1 MDRPVLT
8 TIVGR
13 ELRAGVRSRW
23 FLLYLLVF
31 LLLSIAFSVVAA
43 AGTEL
48 TGQPGF
54 GRTAAGLLN
63 LMLLMVPLL
72 GLTIGAQALVADRQD
87 GSLDY
92 LLAQPV
98 SPAEVFVGKYLGAA
112 LALLLILVFG
122 FGSSAVAMAARG
134 TTGSLSGFLVLVA
147 LTLLLGLAMLS
158 VGYLISSGSP
168 QTAAAL
174 GLALTLWLGF
184 VIVGDLGLM
193 GSALVMDLSPGTL
206 LVASLANP
214 LDAYKLVAVQTLQAS
229 LDVLGPAG
237 IYATRRFGSTLPALL
252 LGLYK
257 LAVRRDEEAATIQR
271 EEAAVVDDFVVV

>member
-122 FGSSAVAMAARG
+122 FGLSAVAMAARG

-158 VGYLISSGSP
+158 VGYLI
-168 QTAAAL
+168 
-174 GLALTLWLGF
+174 
-184 VIVGDLGLM
+184 
-193 GSALVMDLSPGTL
+193 
-206 LVASLANP
+206 
-214 LDAYKLVAVQTLQAS
+214 YKLINWDSFSLGMAPVVVGLFFIGSVQLFFIG
-229 LDVLGPAG
+229 VLGEYIGAIHTKVTKRP
-237 IYATRRFGSTLPALL
+237 L
-252 LGLYK
+252 
-257 LAVRRDEEAATIQR
+257 VVER
-271 EEAAVVDDFVVV
+271 ERLNF